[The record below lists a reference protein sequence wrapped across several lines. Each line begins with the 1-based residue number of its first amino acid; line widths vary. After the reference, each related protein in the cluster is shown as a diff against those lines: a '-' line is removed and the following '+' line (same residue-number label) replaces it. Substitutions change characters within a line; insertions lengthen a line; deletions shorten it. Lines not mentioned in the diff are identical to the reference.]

1 MGLGCMRLPVLNNKD
16 ADIDLEKAQE
26 IVDFSLANGINYL
39 DTAHGYHGGESQ
51 KFLGKAL
58 AKHPRDSYYLATK
71 LPIWDVKT
79 QEDVEKIFNL
89 QLEYLNTDYF
99 DFYLLHSLERNN
111 FKKCMDFGA
120 YEDRKSVV

>member
-1 MGLGCMRLPVLNNKD
+1 MRLPVLEGKD
-16 ADIDLEKAQE
+16 AAIDYEKAQE
-26 IVDFSLANGINYL
+26 IVDYALANGINYI

-71 LPIWDVKT
+71 LPMWDVKT

-89 QLEYLNTDYF
+89 QLKRLDTEYF
-99 DFYLLHSLERNN
+99 DFYLLHYDHLYI
-111 FKKCMDFGA
+111 FVHKITL
-120 YEDRKSVV
+120 RKI